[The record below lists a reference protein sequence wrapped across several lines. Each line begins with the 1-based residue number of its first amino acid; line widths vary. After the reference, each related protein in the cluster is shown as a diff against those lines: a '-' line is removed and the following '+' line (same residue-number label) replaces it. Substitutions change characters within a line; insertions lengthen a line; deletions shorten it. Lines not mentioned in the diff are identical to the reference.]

1 VKVKNNLGRFLKR
14 PLGFLALQATRGRAA
29 ASLVEELRQLGQQ
42 KTTQFA
48 FRLSAAL
55 LLYAAVSRKAN
66 NVLRRAKRQSRA
78 VFVVLCSSTSEA
90 AKPSGL

>member
-14 PLGFLALQATRGRAA
+14 PLGFA

-78 VFVVLCSSTSEA
+78 VF
-90 AKPSGL
+90 K